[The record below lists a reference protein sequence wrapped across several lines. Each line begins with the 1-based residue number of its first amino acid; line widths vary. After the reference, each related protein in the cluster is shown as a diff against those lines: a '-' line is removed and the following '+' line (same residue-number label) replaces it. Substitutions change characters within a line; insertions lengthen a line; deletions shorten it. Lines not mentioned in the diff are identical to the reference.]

1 MWGGWR
7 GRAAACGDPETQPAE
22 ATPLEL
28 PGLEIMGAWHV
39 RVGPAEPPPGD
50 GGRPDPAWGE
60 WYGGGAPGD
69 APVHP
74 GMAARR
80 ALPRMLRG
88 GVFWGAG
95 GGG

>member
-1 MWGGWR
+1 MGGWR

-28 PGLEIMGAWHV
+28 PGLGIMGAWHV

-60 WYGGGAPGD
+60 WCGRGAPGD